1 MENIL
6 ESKKIE
12 IASEGDLIM
21 VKYPYNKLYDIRTN
35 EDISE
40 AKVNNEYSTEGEDGP
55 VGVAEAGRH
64 LAIFGSIHLA
74 KEFNFTTAAYFLA
87 THAIL
92 KRSESNIDDLD
103 FLFLQVKTIYKEK
116 RKAKIYGE
124 IYSTRKELIFCVEIE
139 YQIIQQAIFNK
150 LFKRNLNTTISENEI
165 SPYIKRKA
173 LKNIII
179 SNNNAKGDY
188 GIVLAEEC
196 EGHFKNYP
204 ALPVAIIGNLL
215 IDLGIKLF
223 HNNTNNTFNNVKIIH
238 TDIKALRL
246 AFSGEEVYF
255 STNIKSIISENTIN
269 ITGVAKVQDEIIS
282 TIEFK
287 IKGDKC

>member
-6 ESKKIE
+6 ESKKIK
-12 IASEGDLIM
+12 IASEVDLIM
-21 VKYPYNKLYDIRTN
+21 VKYPYNKLYDIQTN
-35 EDISE
+35 EDVSE

-74 KEFNFTTAAYFLA
+74 KEYNFTAAAYFLA

-92 KRSESNIDDLD
+92 KRSESKIDDLD
-103 FLFLQVKTIYKEK
+103 FLFLQVKTIYKER

-124 IYSTRKELIFCVEIE
+124 IYSTKKELIFSVEIE

-204 ALPVAIIGNLL
+204 ALPVAIIGNLF

-246 AFSGEEVYF
+246 AFSGEEICF

-282 TIEFK
+282 TTEFQ
-287 IKGDKC
+287 IKGYKC